1 MPSSHAIPS
10 VSALV
15 RPRLLLLDCLRLA
28 AALGV
33 VSYHYTAVFG
43 SSFWGAPSHDVFPK
57 LSGITAYGALG
68 VQLFFII
75 SGFVILMSA
84 YGRSVG
90 QFAASR
96 ISRLF
101 PAYWTAVIL
110 AAFLLLV
117 VDPGR
122 LNKVTWTD
130 ALMNLTM
137 LQQSIGVS
145 SLDGVFW
152 TLWVELLFYVTI
164 AFFLWRGMTQR
175 RLLAFIFIWPFL
187 GMLSIQSNAGMINTL
202 LIPDY
207 SPLFAV
213 GMGLYLIH
221 VHGHD
226 IVRWMA
232 VGVNALLACHQT
244 ASRFLPAMSQS
255 TGHELSPEVV
265 WLVILGFVAI
275 VALITTTPLR
285 HAGWKW
291 MSIAGALTYPLYLVH
306 EMWGW
311 WIIKSLRET
320 IGTWPSVALATASTL
335 TMAWLIH
342 KLIERRFAS
351 KLNKTLLRNLTPET
365 HTAARPVSE
374 VDRATLMLPAET
386 VGANRSG

>member
-1 MPSSHAIPS
+1 MPLSQATPS
-10 VSALV
+10 VSALL
-15 RPRLLLLDCLRLA
+15 RPRLLLLDCLRLV
-28 AALGV
+28 AALAV

-43 SSFWGAPSHDVFPK
+43 SLFWGVPSLEVFPK

-84 YGRSVG
+84 YGRTIG
-90 QFAASR
+90 QFASSR

-101 PAYWTAVIL
+101 PAYWAAVIL
-110 AAFLLLV
+110 AALLLLV
-117 VDPGR
+117 ITRGEM
-122 LNKVTWTD
+122 NKVTWTD
-130 ALMNLTM
+130 ALVNMTM
-137 LQQSIGVS
+137 LQQSIGVK

-152 TLWVELLFYVTI
+152 TLWVELLFYVAI
-164 AFFLWRGMTQR
+164 AFFLWRGMTYR
-175 RLLAFIFIWPFL
+175 RLLAFIFLWPLL
-187 GMLSIQSNAGMINTL
+187 GMLSIQSGSGILQAL

-226 IVRWMA
+226 LVRWMA
-232 VGVNALLACHQT
+232 VGINVALACHQT
-244 ASRFLPAMSQS
+244 ASRFLPGMSQS

-265 WLVILGFVAI
+265 WFVILGFAAV

-291 MSIAGALTYPLYLVH
+291 MGAAGALTYPLYLVH

-311 WIIKSLRET
+311 WIIKSVHET
-320 IGTWPSVALATASTL
+320 IGNWPSVFLATACTL
-335 TMAWLIH
+335 LLAWLIH
-342 KLIERRFAS
+342 RFIEHRFAS
-351 KLNKTLLRNLTPET
+351 KLKKALLRSLTSEPHPVDRQLGQTESVGAGS
-365 HTAARPVSE
+365 AAR
-374 VDRATLMLPAET
+374 
-386 VGANRSG
+386 